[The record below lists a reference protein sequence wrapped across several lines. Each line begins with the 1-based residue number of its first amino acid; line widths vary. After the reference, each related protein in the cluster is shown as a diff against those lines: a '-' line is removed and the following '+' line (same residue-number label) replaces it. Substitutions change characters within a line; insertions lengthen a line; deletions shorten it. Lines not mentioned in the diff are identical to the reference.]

1 MLLTLAAFIVALG
14 VLIIIHEYGH
24 YWVARRCGVRV
35 LRFSVGFGRVLLQ
48 RTDKH
53 GTEWALSAIPLGG
66 YVKMLDGREAPVPEG
81 QEHTAF
87 DRLSVW
93 RRIAIVAAGPF
104 ANLLLAS
111 LLYAFLFM
119 GGVQEPAPD
128 QGPPLAVIQA
138 VQPDSAAAVAGLQ
151 QGDVVLGAGNLQ
163 APDPARF
170 VELVSASAD
179 TPLPLRVERD
189 GQAVEL
195 VVVPRAVAD
204 ESGTSVGRM
213 GVQIRANL
221 QFVETKYGVAE
232 SLYRGVERTAEVA
245 WLSLRML
252 GNMIIGQASWSNLS
266 GPVTIADY
274 AGQTARLGLDAYI
287 TFLAVVSV
295 SLGILNLLPIPMLDG
310 GHLLYYLVEIVRGS
324 PPPERWFEIGQRAGL
339 GLLLALMSV
348 ALFND
353 FVRLLG

>member
-1 MLLTLAAFIVALG
+1 MLLTIAAFVVALG
-14 VLIIIHEYGH
+14 VLIVIHEYGH

-35 LRFSVGFGRVLLQ
+35 LRFSVGFGKVLLQ

-81 QEHTAF
+81 QESEAF

-93 RRIAIVAAGPF
+93 RRIAIVAAGPL

-119 GGVQEPAPD
+119 GGIQEPAPN
-128 QGPPLAVIQA
+128 QGPPLVVVQA
-138 VQPDSAAAVAGLQ
+138 VQPNSAAAEAGVQ
-151 QGDVVLGAGNLQ
+151 PGDVVLGVDQVN
-163 APDPARF
+163 APDPAGF
-170 VELVSASAD
+170 VDYVGARANM
-179 TPLPLRVERD
+179 PLALRVERA
-189 GQAVEL
+189 GQPIEL
-195 VVVPRAVAD
+195 VVVPQAVAD
-204 ESGTSVGRM
+204 DAGVTTGRM
-213 GVQIRANL
+213 GVQIRANV
-221 QFVETKYGVAE
+221 QFVETKYGVVE
-232 SLYRGVERTAEVA
+232 SLYRGAERTVDVA

-324 PPPERWFEIGQRAGL
+324 PPPERWFDIGQRAGL